1 MGDEDTTKVVWAAD
15 GSGNRYKFRSEDVN
29 WTSANFWEKFTLS
42 AENWV
47 HRLVTLTRGCRVTS
61 MSLVLQT
68 PIIVC
73 PHGQWIGLLR
83 LRGQET
89 LTMVELGD
97 AVVPRPHDAFGYEV
111 DVAVRHA
118 AMCFGGGVALPWDIL
133 TLYVYERT
141 PAVTRWYRRIFV
153 QTAPDD
159 RLVQEAWHPSVH
171 PVVTRG
177 LALLHRLT
185 GGGSTDVLD
194 RLLSVEVQCQ
204 TPEQDA
210 LVTQCRRAAG
220 IVDSERA
227 MRRHDVTVQSHSGV
241 WDFKWLNV
249 AVVFGKEK
257 VYERPDERL
266 RWLAIWICCTF
277 SRRSGF
283 ESILKR
289 TPTVIL
295 IALLPAIK
303 RATDSS
309 LTKRLGHGEK
319 ASKIPRSRRVREGRR
334 AKKTKTLHQQR

>member
-1 MGDEDTTKVVWAAD
+1 MDDEDATKVVWAAD

-29 WTSANFWEKFTLS
+29 WTSANFWEKYTLS
-42 AENWV
+42 VENWV
-47 HRLVTLTRGCRVTS
+47 HRLVTLTGGCRVTS

-68 PIIVC
+68 PIVVC

-83 LRGQET
+83 FRDQEM
-89 LTMVELGD
+89 LTMIELGD
-97 AVVPRPHDAFGYEV
+97 AVVPRPCDTFGYEV

-118 AMCFGGGVALPWDIL
+118 AMCFGRGVALPWDIL
-133 TLYVYERT
+133 TLYVYEPT
-141 PAVTRWYRRIFV
+141 PDVKRWFRRIFV

-159 RLVQEAWHPSVH
+159 RLIQEAWHPGVH

-185 GGGSTDVLD
+185 GGGTTDVLD
-194 RLLSVEVQCQ
+194 RLLSVEVKCK

-220 IVDSERA
+220 IVDTECS
-227 MRRHDVTVQSHSGV
+227 MRRHDVTVHSHAGE
-241 WDFKWLNV
+241 WGLHWLNV

-289 TPTVIL
+289 TPSALL

-303 RATDSS
+303 RATKST
-309 LTKRLGHGEK
+309 LTKRPGHGEK
-319 ASKIPRSRRVREGRR
+319 APKVHRGRRFGGGRR

>member
-15 GSGNRYKFRSEDVN
+15 GSRNRYKFRSEDVN

-47 HRLVTLTRGCRVTS
+47 HRPVTLTRGSRVTS
-61 MSLVLQT
+61 MPLVLQT

-89 LTMVELGD
+89 LAMVELGD

-133 TLYVYERT
+133 TLYVYEPT

-159 RLVQEAWHPSVH
+159 RLVQEAWHPSVN

-283 ESILKR
+283 QSILKR
-289 TPTVIL
+289 TPTAIL

-334 AKKTKTLHQQR
+334 AKKTKTLH

>member
-1 MGDEDTTKVVWAAD
+1 MDDEDTTKAVWAAD

-42 AENWV
+42 VENWV
-47 HRLVTLTRGCRVTS
+47 HRLVTLAGGCRVTS

-68 PIIVC
+68 PIVVC
-73 PHGQWIGLLR
+73 PQGQWIGLLR
-83 LRGQET
+83 LQGQET
-89 LTMVELGD
+89 LTMIELGD
-97 AVVPRPHDAFGYEV
+97 AVIPRPCDTFGYEV
-111 DVAVRHA
+111 DVAVKHA
-118 AMCFGGGVALPWDIL
+118 AMCFGRGVALPWDIL
-133 TLYVYERT
+133 TLYVNEPT

-177 LALLHRLT
+177 LAFLHRLT
-185 GGGSTDVLD
+185 GGGSSDVLD
-194 RLLSVEVQCQ
+194 RLLSAEVQCQ

-220 IVDSERA
+220 IVDSEHS
-227 MRRHDVTVQSHSGV
+227 MRRDNVTVQNHSGV

-249 AVVFGKEK
+249 AIVFRKEK

-303 RATDSS
+303 RATESS
-309 LTKRLGHGEK
+309 LTKRFGHGEK
-319 ASKIPRSRRVREGRR
+319 ASKIPRSRRSRGGRK
-334 AKKTKTLHQQR
+334 AKKTKTLQ

>member
-1 MGDEDTTKVVWAAD
+1 MDDEDTAKVVCAAD
-15 GSGNRYKFRSEDVN
+15 GNGNRYKFRSKDVN

-42 AENWV
+42 VEKWV
-47 HRLVTLTRGCRVTS
+47 HRLVTLAGGCRVTS

-68 PIIVC
+68 PIVVC

-83 LRGQET
+83 YRGRET
-89 LTMVELGD
+89 LTMIELGD
-97 AVVPRPHDAFGYEV
+97 AVVPRPCDTFGYEV

-118 AMCFGGGVALPWDIL
+118 AMCFGRGVALPWDIL
-133 TLYVYERT
+133 TLYVHEPT
-141 PAVTRWYRRIFV
+141 PAVKRWYRRIFV

-159 RLVQEAWHPSVH
+159 RLVQEAWHPGVH
-171 PVVTRG
+171 PVVIRG
-177 LALLHRLT
+177 LSLLHRLT

-194 RLLSVEVQCQ
+194 RLLSVEVQCK

-210 LVTQCRRAAG
+210 LVTQCRHAAG
-220 IVDSERA
+220 IVDTERS
-227 MRRHDVTVQSHSGV
+227 MRRHDVTIQSHAGE

-277 SRRSGF
+277 SGRSGF

-289 TPTVIL
+289 TPIVLLT
-295 IALLPAIK
+295 ALLPAIK
-303 RATDSS
+303 RTMESNPTNHS
-309 LTKRLGHGEK
+309 GHGEK
-319 ASKIPRSRRVREGRR
+319 ASEIPGSRGLGEGRK
-334 AKKTKTLHQQR
+334 AKKTKN